1 LRDKDFYD
9 WGFFVIFVSLWLVLW
24 IMIQAM
30 TTGSVFVFVW
40 SQAEAEATAQT
51 ISDWGW
57 DVALEWQDGG
67 RGSQAVKAAPPS
79 VLVFDL
85 EHKPSHSRA
94 TAEYLAQIKAT
105 RYIPMVFVG
114 GSEDLRHKLRSQ
126 FPIASFVSQDELQ
139 ATLDEL
145 RPK

>member
-1 LRDKDFYD
+1 MFYHC
-9 WGFFVIFVSLWLVLW
+9 GISMGRLFL
-24 IMIQAM
+24 
-30 TTGSVFVFVW
+30 FVW
-40 SQAEAEATAQT
+40 SQAEAEAAAQT

-67 RGSQAVKAAPPS
+67 RGSQAVKAVPPH

-94 TAEYLAQIKAT
+94 TAEYLAHIKAT

-114 GSEDLRHKLRSQ
+114 GSEDVRHKLRSQ
-126 FPIASFVSQDELQ
+126 FPTASFVSQDELQ